1 MNQSPLGTLYHVSLQ
16 LLRTFPLCLKKQTAN
31 LGIDHL
37 FLVESASLVCPL
49 EHNRKHCQPLAYKGI
64 LIKNVCWICFFVSG
78 QCIMNKLYR
87 KGSLQKRRLT
97 YGLRLMIYYPKFLF
111 FHEGISWLTCTAVIE
126 IIIEENILGE
136 ELLPIF
142 KYRENMKYNMQ
153 FKAH

>member
-1 MNQSPLGTLYHVSLQ
+1 M
-16 LLRTFPLCLKKQTAN
+16 
-31 LGIDHL
+31 
-37 FLVESASLVCPL
+37 
-49 EHNRKHCQPLAYKGI
+49 
-64 LIKNVCWICFFVSG
+64 
-78 QCIMNKLYR
+78 
-87 KGSLQKRRLT
+87 